1 MTEKKRALPPTARSV
16 AARVLDRVLSD
27 GAYAAAA
34 LDAELSRNVQLDA
47 RERGLATELTYGVLR
62 TRRALEARL
71 ERHAPKGIKDF
82 STRLQLILAAY
93 QMLVLDRIPHFAAVD
108 AAVSAVRAQRGPR
121 VAGFA
126 NAVLRKLGSEGEH
139 LSLEQA
145 LRESAPSWLFER
157 LCRVVGEAE
166 ALAVLGASDASPTVA
181 IRLARG
187 RELPPSLRSAEP
199 GRLSP
204 LAFRLERQGDPHALE
219 GYAAGDFVVQEEGA
233 QAVGLLLGARAGERV
248 LDACAG
254 RGQKASLLAEQVGSS
269 GHVVATD
276 LHPQK
281 LEALT
286 REFGRLGLPRP
297 ECRALDWTVGT
308 AALTDDFDRVLVDAP
323 CSGTGTLRHRPE
335 ILERLGP
342 DDPVRLGELA
352 AKILRAAATRAK
364 PGGRVVFAVCSL
376 LEEEAEAVVER
387 VADVLTPCPFDA
399 PELASL
405 LGEGTKSLRLLPL
418 RHGSDG
424 YFVASFLRR
433 G

>member
-34 LDAELSRNVQLDA
+34 LDAELSRSVQLDA

-62 TRRALEARL
+62 TRRALEKRL

-82 STRLQLILAAY
+82 STRLQLVLAAY
-93 QMLVLDRIPHFAAVD
+93 QMLVLDRIPVFAAVD
-108 AAVSAVRAQRGPR
+108 AAVGAVRAQRGPR

-126 NAVLRKLGSEGEH
+126 NAVLRKLANEGER

-145 LRESAPSWLFER
+145 LRESTPSWLFER

-166 ALAVLGASDASPTVA
+166 ALAVLGASEASPTVA

-187 RELPPSLRSAEP
+187 RELPSDLRAARP

-204 LAFRLERQGDPHALE
+204 LAYRLERQGDLHALPN
-219 GYAAGDFVVQEEGA
+219 YAAGDFVVQEEGA
-233 QAVGLLLGARAGERV
+233 QAVGLLLGARPGERV

-254 RGQKASLLAEQVGSS
+254 RGQKSSLLAEQVGPS

-286 REFGRLGLPRP
+286 RELGRLGLPP
-297 ECRALDWTVGT
+297 AECRAVDWTVGT
-308 AALTDDFDRVLVDAP
+308 AGLADDFDRVLVDAP

-342 DDPVRLGELA
+342 DDPARLGELST
-352 AKILRAAATRAK
+352 KILRAAASRAK

-405 LGEGTKSLRLLPL
+405 LGEGAKSLRLLPL
-418 RHGSDG
+418 QHETDG